1 MRILHQ
7 AITNNFLFRGEKMK
21 IIAQL
26 MDVEA
31 LSIMETTN
39 ILELKDEE
47 PKIQIQPLGDMPYLG
62 EKEEESISNIIEI
75 DVNSTIEFKGL
86 NIARVVWIAN
96 TMSVHFD
103 IPTDIA
109 IVDEET
115 SVDVPFE
122 PLETP
127 LRGITVTDLTNFESP
142 LTGDN

>member
-1 MRILHQ
+1 
-7 AITNNFLFRGEKMK
+7 MK
-21 IIAQL
+21 IIGQL

-75 DVNSTIEFKGL
+75 NLHSAVEFKGL
-86 NIARVVWIAN
+86 DIVRVSWIAN
-96 TMSVHFD
+96 SMCVFFD

-109 IVDEET
+109 IIDEEKT
-115 SVDVPFE
+115 IDVPFE

>member
-1 MRILHQ
+1 
-7 AITNNFLFRGEKMK
+7 MK

-31 LSIMETTN
+31 LTIMETTN
-39 ILELKDEE
+39 ILERKDEE
-47 PKIQIQPLGDMPYLG
+47 PKIQIQPLGDMPYLK
-62 EKEEESISNIIEI
+62 EKEEESTSNIIEI
-75 DVNSTIEFKGL
+75 DVHSAVEFKGL
-86 NIARVVWIAN
+86 DIVRVSWIAN
-96 TMSVHFD
+96 SMCVHFD

-109 IVDEET
+109 IVDEES

-127 LRGITVTDLTNFESP
+127 LRCITVTDLTNFESP